1 MTVDLLARRSLPAAW
16 AANWAADATKPVLH
30 HPHTGWLSAGE
41 LEERTAQAAARLAA
55 TGLQRGDRVLISA
68 SSSVDLV
75 VAHVACLR
83 AGFVVVPA
91 NTAYR
96 ERELAHLVTDARPS
110 LAIVDGDER
119 DRWVTAADHSVTVT
133 DTRLST
139 LPSNTTTTPVL
150 DAAGPDDIA
159 LLGYTSGTTGAPKGA
174 ILTHGNLLAGAEAL
188 LLAWHWTADDR
199 LLLTLPL
206 FHMHG
211 MGVGLHGSLLAG
223 SSILLRPGF
232 DAGDVTTLA
241 PEATMFFGVPT
252 MYARL
257 VDHADAA
264 RMGSLRLCV
273 SGSAPLPPSLFDG
286 FAERTGQRVL
296 ERYGMTETMMNLS
309 NPYEGERRPGTVGFP
324 LPGVEV
330 KHGADGEILV
340 RGPNVTPGYWD
351 RPDATAEAF
360 DADGWFHTG
369 DVGTCDPDGY
379 HRIVGRTKELII
391 TGGFNVYPREVED
404 VLRAVPGVVDVAVVG
419 LPSPEWGETVTAFL
433 VADGRFDRTQAE
445 AVAARDLARFKQ
457 PRDYRVVDELPRNAM
472 GKVLR
477 HVLVENAS

>member
-16 AANWAADATKPVLH
+16 VADWAADTTKPVLH
-30 HPHTGWLSAGE
+30 HPDTGWLDAGE

-55 TGLQRGDRVLISA
+55 TGLEPGDRVLISA
-68 SSSVDLV
+68 ASSVDLV

-83 AGFVVVPA
+83 GGFVVVPA

-110 LAIVDGDER
+110 LAIVDDHER
-119 DRWVTAADHSVTVT
+119 AAWVTAAAPIAVT
-133 DTRLST
+133 DPALAGLTGTTR
-139 LPSNTTTTPVL
+139 PAL
-150 DAAGPDDIA
+150 DTAGPDDIA

-174 ILTHGNLLAGAEAL
+174 VLTHGNLLAGAEAL
-188 LLAWHWTADDR
+188 LLAWQWTPDDC
-199 LLLTLPL
+199 LLLSLPL

-232 DAGDVTTLA
+232 DAGDVTALA

-257 VDHADAA
+257 VDHADVGRLA
-264 RMGSLRLCV
+264 GLRLCV
-273 SGSAPLPPSLFDG
+273 SGSAPLPPSLFEG

-309 NPYEGERRPGTVGFP
+309 NPYDGERRPGTVGFP
-324 LPGVEV
+324 LAGVEV
-330 KHGADGEILV
+330 QHGADGEILV

-404 VLRAVPGVVDVAVVG
+404 VLRTVPGVADVAVVG
-419 LPSPEWGETVTAFL
+419 LPSPEWGETVTAFV

-445 AVAARDLARFKQ
+445 AVAGRDLARFKR
-457 PRDYRVVDELPRNAM
+457 PRDYRVVDDLPRNAM

-477 HVLVENAS
+477 HVLVESAS

>member
-16 AANWAADATKPVLH
+16 AANWAADAAKPVLH
-30 HPHTGWLSAGE
+30 HPDTGLLTAAE
-41 LEERTAQAAARLAA
+41 VEERTAQAAARLAG
-55 TGLQRGDRVLISA
+55 TGLRPGDRVLISA

-96 ERELAHLVTDARPS
+96 ERELAHLVADARPS
-110 LAIVDGDER
+110 LAIVDDEER
-119 DRWVTAADHSVTVT
+119 AAWVTAAAPIPVADPALAALTATSTPPPL
-133 DTRLST
+133 DT
-139 LPSNTTTTPVL
+139 
-150 DAAGPDDIA
+150 AALGDIA

-188 LLAWHWTADDR
+188 LIAWHWTADDR

-223 SSILLRPGF
+223 SAILLRPGF
-232 DAGDVTTLA
+232 DAADVTAVA

-257 VDHADAA
+257 VDHPDVG
-264 RMGSLRLCV
+264 RMAGLRLCV
-273 SGSAPLPPSLFDG
+273 SGSAPLPPSLFDA
-286 FAERTGQRVL
+286 FAALTGQRVL

-309 NPYEGERRPGTVGFP
+309 NPYDGERRPGTVGFP

-330 KHGADGEILV
+330 KHGVDGEILV

-360 DADGWFHTG
+360 EHNGWFHTG

-404 VLRAVPGVVDVAVVG
+404 VLRTVPGVADVAVVG
-419 LPSPEWGETVTAFL
+419 LPSPEWGETVTAFV
-433 VADGRFDRTQAE
+433 VADGRFDRMHAE
-445 AVAARDLARFKQ
+445 AVASRELARFKQ

-477 HVLVENAS
+477 HVLVAGAS